1 MFLPA
6 FADIDTARRARLLLI
21 IILTFLAAVVIITIP
36 ALIIPVM
43 QPLLPVTTAFILS
56 FAVLLAVLRLGYVRT
71 ASLGLIIALI
81 AERSILTVLPAVVA
95 IRGMQMTL
103 VLNDAI
109 IILLAGFLVS
119 WWTPLPAS
127 VAIGIGRSIAE
138 ALIGPAADEMGLTSA
153 ATLLALCI
161 TVSLFARS
169 LERALSYAR
178 QQETTAQEA
187 VARTQTLNQELEATL
202 RETQT
207 LLTQERTLR
216 DTISELTVPIQQ
228 VGDGVLFA
236 PLIGHIDTQRGQQ
249 ISRTVLDQLHGLR
262 AHTLIV
268 DVQGISVVDSN
279 VVTLIDQ
286 LIRAAQLLGARVM
299 MTGVSAA
306 MAATMTRLGISFRNV
321 TLHTTVAA
329 ALQVATVQG
338 QATRSTPLTLVASAN
353 GKHR

>member
-6 FADIDTARRARLLLI
+6 FADIDTTRRARLLLTI
-21 IILTFLAAVVIITIP
+21 TVTFLVSVSMLTIAELVV
-36 ALIIPVM
+36 PVLR
-43 QPLLPVTTAFILS
+43 PLLPITIVFILI
-56 FAVLLAVLRLGYVRT
+56 FATLLGVLRFGYVRT
-71 ASLGLIIALI
+71 ASLGVILAVIAG
-81 AERSILTVLPAVVA
+81 RSVLSVIPAVLA
-95 IRGMQMTL
+95 IPGIQMTL
-103 VLNDAI
+103 VLNDALV
-109 IILLAGFLVS
+109 ILLAGFLLG
-119 WWTPLPAS
+119 WWTTVPTS
-127 VAIGIGRSIAE
+127 MAIGLGRGMAE
-138 ALIGPAADEMGLTSA
+138 TFIGPAIDEMGLISA
-153 ATLLALCI
+153 TTLLTLCVA
-161 TVSLFARS
+161 VSLFARS
-169 LERALSYAR
+169 LEQALKYAL
-178 QQETTAQEA
+178 QQEMTAQEA

-202 RETQT
+202 SETQA
-207 LLTQERTLR
+207 LLAQERTLR

-249 ISRTVLDQLHGLR
+249 ISKTVLDQLHGLR

-286 LIRAAQLLGARVM
+286 LIRAAQLLGAQVM
-299 MTGVSAA
+299 MTGISAA

-329 ALQVATVQG
+329 ALQIATVQA
-338 QATRSTPLTLVASAN
+338 QATRATPLALVASSN